1 MKDLYTFDH
10 NSDLALITYDEVR
23 EAYAQL
29 FDELK
34 IPYLIAD
41 ADSGNMGGNLS
52 HEFHFP
58 TSKGED
64 HIISCDNCKYVA
76 NEELAETRI
85 PGGNDTLPHQNQEL
99 VRPEHIKVWH
109 GISQDKSTLI
119 NVWYSSAPNTKVSS
133 RETPEVNIHAIK
145 KQAPELDT
153 AVDIGSSDFTN
164 LESAGQF
171 QILNLP
177 SPRQIKNLVDHRIA
191 PVIQSSI
198 DSDSLHDLQW
208 PRALGIR
215 PIDTVSVTVYQ
226 DTTTG
231 NQLDL
236 LRIRPGDHCPRCHN
250 GVVDVQKA
258 IELGHTFHLGTRYS
272 EPLQAQVALP
282 LGSADEMHVQNHE
295 SGHGQISNHQGY
307 MHMGCHGIGVSRMIG
322 AVADTLADEKGLNW
336 PRVMA
341 PFEVVVIGSKGNN
354 NAALEV
360 YDVLNSRP
368 ESSCSL
374 PLDLILDDR
383 EASFPWKM
391 QDADLVGYPVI
402 VVVGRGWKAERTCEV
417 QCRRLKIR
425 QEVPIG
431 ELSGFVNSLLAQL

>member
-1 MKDLYTFDH
+1 MKDLYTFDYSS
-10 NSDLALITYDEVR
+10 NLALVTYDQVR
-23 EAYAQL
+23 EAYTRL

-34 IPYLIAD
+34 LPYLVAE

-64 HIISCDNCKYVA
+64 HIISCNSCKYVA

-85 PGGNDTLPHQNQEL
+85 LREDGLPLRQDHEL
-99 VRPEHIKVWH
+99 VRSEHIKVWH
-109 GISQDKSTLI
+109 GISQDRSTLI
-119 NVWYSSAPNTKVSS
+119 NVWYSSNPNTKLLSKKA
-133 RETPEVNIHAIK
+133 PEVNIHAIK
-145 KQAPELDT
+145 KLIPELDT
-153 AVDIGSSDFTN
+153 AIDIGALDTTS

-171 QILNLP
+171 QALTFP
-177 SPRQIKNLVDHRIA
+177 APRQITNLVDHRITHLF
-191 PVIQSSI
+191 QSSV
-198 DSDSLHDLQW
+198 DSAGLSSLQW
-208 PRALGIR
+208 PHALGKF
-215 PIDTVSVTVYQ
+215 PIDTVSVYIYQ
-226 DTTTG
+226 DMTTG
-231 NQLDL
+231 DSLNL
-236 LRIRPGDHCPRCHN
+236 LRIQAGDHCPRCET
-250 GVVDVQKA
+250 GVLDVQKA

-272 EPLQAQVALP
+272 EPLMAQVALP
-282 LGSADEMHVQNHE
+282 PGSVNQRQLKCSEPGN
-295 SGHGQISNHQGY
+295 GRILNHQGY

-322 AVADTLADEKGLNW
+322 AVADTLADRKGLNW
-336 PRVMA
+336 PRAMA

-354 NAALEV
+354 DTAAEV
-360 YDVLNSRP
+360 YDILSSGSELSR
-368 ESSCSL
+368 SL

-402 VVVGRGWKAERTCEV
+402 VVVGRGWKAGRTCEV

-431 ELSGFVNSLLAQL
+431 ELFGVVNSLLVQL